1 MPNVKALANRNK
13 KAQKNKAARSA
24 NRFSRRTVD
33 CATYLADP
41 EANAGSTVLLQQSDF
56 DHGTVRLTTPVRA
69 VLTEDISFNPNRGE
83 TNSDGTL
90 VLERTQDWNPY
101 AGQTN
106 EEQYFDQATGQLLK
120 PFTLGF
126 FAAITVEADSV
137 IIDLNGYEFKQSDE
151 HAIMQR
157 FYANIELGSAPFP
170 PANDTNSQGPA
181 NFGVDFRPATN
192 VTIQN
197 GTIGRSSHHGIH
209 GNLADGVL
217 IQDVIFKNQE
227 VASISINGSKNI
239 TVERCEDRGRVPD
252 GGVDGLDGIPILGTW
267 SALRFAKS
275 QILGL
280 APLGLTDYAT
290 IMGDDSVSNGP
301 LWRARVTEKEIFD
314 DLFGQGAA
322 GNNGIVYAGG
332 ASAGN
337 AVFKNRALEVDGFSY
352 GMLFNKFGAAVG
364 APLASQPETFDAENV
379 FLSDIKIEN
388 VRTTVVEIPAAT
400 ALGGAGGP
408 HGPVQV
414 DGIGAVVQ
422 YMNQYTDDDGGTQG
436 LRAADGTYS
445 GTPLSDLQ
453 FAFAQLSLANLLP
466 DGSQNPVFGTL
477 SIHKDAVDWATDGT
491 GKKLLV
497 RYGDA
502 NLSSPD
508 ADNVVEK
515 LKLYAADGTTPVLDS
530 DDGVTPIEYGLRYN
544 GDSMHHTGSEKG
556 LIAIRM
562 DGVQSALLENVRIED
577 SCASGALGGGT
588 YIGSTDGGHGGQGDY
603 VGYGGTWA
611 TGVRLSGC
619 KTVQMSNVEIVN
631 TDSLNGPA
639 HGVIIAG
646 GTTDVSLETC
656 RVDGVVAGSGQTD
669 KVNAVQLKGLA
680 GYPNHAPQARG
691 VKVEPDTEAISYD
704 ELDVLPV
711 QSLASLKRKEEEIN
725 LNAQRRGGQQKRRTS
740 RNF

>member
-13 KAQKNKAARSA
+13 KAQKNKAARSS

-106 EEQYFDQATGQLLK
+106 EEQYFDQTTGQLLK

-364 APLASQPETFDAENV
+364 APLANQPETFDAENV

-388 VRTTVVEIPAAT
+388 VRTTVVEIPSASKLDGT
-400 ALGGAGGP
+400 GN
-408 HGPVQV
+408 QV
-414 DGIGAVVQ
+414 DGIGAVFQ
-422 YMNQYTDDDGGTQG
+422 LLNTYTDDDGGTQG

-453 FAFAQLSLANLLP
+453 IAFAQLSLANLLP
-466 DGSQNPVFGTL
+466 DGSKNPVFGTL
-477 SIHKDAVDWATDGT
+477 SIDSNVVDWATDGT
-491 GKKLLV
+491 GKKLLDV
-497 RYGDA
+497 YGDA
-502 NLSSPD
+502 NLAAPD
-508 ADNVVEK
+508 ADNSRQK
-515 LKLYAADGTTPVLDS
+515 LKLYAADGTTPV
-530 DDGVTPIEYGLRYN
+530 DDAGTPVEYLIRWN

-556 LIAIRM
+556 LIGIRM
-562 DGVQSALLENVRIED
+562 DGIQNALLENVRIED

-588 YIGSTDGGHGGQGDY
+588 YIGSADGGHEGQGDY

-639 HGVIIAG
+639 HGVIVAG

-691 VKVEPDTEAISYD
+691 VKVEPDTEAISYS